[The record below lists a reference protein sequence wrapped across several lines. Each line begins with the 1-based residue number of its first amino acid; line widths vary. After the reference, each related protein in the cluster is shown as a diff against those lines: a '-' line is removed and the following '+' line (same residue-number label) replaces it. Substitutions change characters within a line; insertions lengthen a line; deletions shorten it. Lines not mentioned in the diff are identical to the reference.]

1 MRIAYYQGCE
11 AKIVTREANKV
22 TKMVLEKLGI
32 ELIELENA
40 GCCGSMD
47 LRLDNM
53 DTVLALNG
61 RILALAEEAKAY
73 KLLTVCNTCALNLN
87 TAVSIYNRDEFARA
101 KLNKILSS
109 YGRQYNGTVDVITL
123 PWLLIR
129 LVGFISMRKAT
140 RIPLDRLKIAP
151 FYGCHM
157 IRPMKFYGF
166 ENSMKPSSI
175 DVMIREFFDG
185 QTVNYQGKASC
196 CGFHTLLTEEKT
208 STGLIAYLV
217 GNAAKAGADCI
228 VTPCVQCYTALDT
241 YQQRALKEKKEDVSK
256 VPVLHLSQL
265 VGLAMGIP
273 KGELGFQQHLVD
285 PLKMLE
291 DRGF

>member
-1 MRIAYYQGCE
+1 MRIAYYPGCE
-11 AKIVTREANKV
+11 AKIIATEANKV
-22 TKMVLEKLGI
+22 TRMVLEKLGI
-32 ELIELENA
+32 ELVELENA

-53 DTVLALNG
+53 STVLTLGG
-61 RILALAEEAKAY
+61 RILALAEEIKAY

-87 TAVSIYNRDEFARA
+87 TAISVYNRDDAARA
-101 KLNKILSS
+101 KLNEILSLCE
-109 YGRQYNGTVDVITL
+109 RRYNGTMDVITL

-140 RIPLDRLKIAP
+140 KKPLDKLRIAP

-185 QTVNYQGKASC
+185 QTLNYQGKSSC
-196 CGFHTLLTEEKT
+196 CGFHTLLTEEET
-208 STGLIAYLV
+208 STGMIGYV
-217 GNAAKAGADCI
+217 IRNATSAGADCI
-228 VTPCVQCYTALDT
+228 VTPCAQCHTALDT
-241 YQQRALKEKKEDVSK
+241 YQQKALKEKGGKDSEI
-256 VPVLHLSQL
+256 PVLHLSQL
-265 VGLAMGIP
+265 VGLAMGIA
-273 KGELGFQQHLVD
+273 KEEMGFERHMVS
-285 PLKMLE
+285 PSRMLE
-291 DRGF
+291 GKGF